1 MSSQGART
9 CLGNFHESLDQVV
22 PVEDLRRRQMLQP
35 GPGSVGEEKGKIT
48 DDEVVVVCP
57 SQLACQSVI
66 REPQLRPRLPRVL
79 GDGSRG
85 SEPGGERRSSYGLA
99 EDSWTGWFGRG
110 TPILL
115 TVVASPARGVEA
127 SAHLLLEAGST
138 VATVLL
144 VAEAIP
150 GGRSLVLRVLKMD
163 RGLPH
168 ASGGCHVMLRG
179 FRLPLRGRALG
190 SSNRDTF

>member
-1 MSSQGART
+1 M
-9 CLGNFHESLDQVV
+9 
-22 PVEDLRRRQMLQP
+22 RQMLQP
-35 GPGSVGEEKGKIT
+35 GPGSVGEEKGKIA
-48 DDEVVVVCP
+48 DDEVVVVYP
-57 SQLACQSVI
+57 SQLASQPVI

-85 SEPGGERRSSYGLA
+85 SEPGGERRSLYGPA
-99 EDSWTGWFGRG
+99 EDSRTGWLERG

-115 TVVASPARGVEA
+115 TIAASPAPGVVASV
-127 SAHLLLEAGST
+127 HLLLEAGSM

-150 GGRSLVLRVLKMD
+150 GSRCLIPRALGMD

-168 ASGGCHVMLRG
+168 ASGGRRVMLRG
-179 FRLPLRGRALG
+179 VSSPSGGRALG
-190 SSNRDTF
+190 SSNCGTFQEILEFALDTPSLGGGWLWHGLK

>member
-1 MSSQGART
+1 
-9 CLGNFHESLDQVV
+9 
-22 PVEDLRRRQMLQP
+22 
-35 GPGSVGEEKGKIT
+35 
-48 DDEVVVVCP
+48 
-57 SQLACQSVI
+57 
-66 REPQLRPRLPRVL
+66 
-79 GDGSRG
+79 
-85 SEPGGERRSSYGLA
+85 
-99 EDSWTGWFGRG
+99 
-110 TPILL
+110 
-115 TVVASPARGVEA
+115 VEA